1 MTTTASTTTATS
13 TCSATATAAAAAA
26 RSARIQYKF
35 NTRVTLAAIGGACV
49 HELAGTAKAI
59 DIGQLLHDQSWL
71 IRATFAGSVQVT
83 LDMLGLQKT

>member
-13 TCSATATAAAAAA
+13 TCSATATAAAAA